1 MYQILAYVWKRQ
13 VERSMPKCPYAS
25 MRIKKEVIAMYIIEL
40 ILKNIYVHIFRHLF
54 SCTKTSQ
61 HQQISADINRYQQI
75 STDVNRYQQISTD
88 QAHFLPFASSGRYAE
103 SQDSQAAVSSPTEV
117 AEHAETMPELQG
129 FKASWESR

>member
-1 MYQILAYVWKRQ
+1 M
-13 VERSMPKCPYAS
+13 SKCPYAS

-61 HQQISADINRYQQI
+61 HQQISTDINRYQQISTDINRYQQI

>member
-61 HQQISADINRYQQI
+61 HQQISTDISRYQQISTDINRYQQMSTDINRYQQI
-75 STDVNRYQQISTD
+75 KHI
-88 QAHFLPFASSGRYAE
+88 FFPLPHLGG
-103 SQDSQAAVSSPTEV
+103 
-117 AEHAETMPELQG
+117 MP
-129 FKASWESR
+129 KAKIARQL